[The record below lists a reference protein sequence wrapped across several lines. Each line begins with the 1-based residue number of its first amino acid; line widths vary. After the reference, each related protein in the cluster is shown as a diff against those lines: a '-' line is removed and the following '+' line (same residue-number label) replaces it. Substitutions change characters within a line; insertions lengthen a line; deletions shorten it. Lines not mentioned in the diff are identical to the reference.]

1 MRIDIPSTPTPSYK
15 PYKRVSF
22 FCFSFSCVT
31 ESKYNRTRLE
41 TDTKQCSYLS
51 VHTVEAEVQTDD
63 ILVEAVEGYI
73 NHTLHPMVCTTPQ
86 TLRVFNAAAISCEEL
101 ENPTSHRTD
110 AVVLEIADSKSTNTQ
125 SLDETDDCVSQASN
139 T

>member
-1 MRIDIPSTPTPSYK
+1 M
-15 PYKRVSF
+15 
-22 FCFSFSCVT
+22 
-31 ESKYNRTRLE
+31 
-41 TDTKQCSYLS
+41 
-51 VHTVEAEVQTDD
+51 QTDD

-139 T
+139 TLYSQGSMKHEYETEIVDERPRGYNTKL